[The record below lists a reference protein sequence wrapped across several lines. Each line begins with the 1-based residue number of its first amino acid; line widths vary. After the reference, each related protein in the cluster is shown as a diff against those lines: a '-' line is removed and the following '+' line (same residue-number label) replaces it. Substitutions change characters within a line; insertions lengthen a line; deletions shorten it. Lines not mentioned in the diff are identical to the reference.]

1 MELDITGLLNACSY
15 ALDCVEAELTQ
26 VQTRHGKR
34 VAYMSVCMAEKYGIK
49 GDALKDLAACALL
62 HDNALTQYIK
72 EEFDNDLTDNSAET
86 ITQSQLGLHC
96 VYGENNLKKYPFLT
110 DVENVILYHHENAD
124 GSGPF
129 GKTWEEVPFFARLI
143 HLSDILDAFCR
154 APQFDEAAWERAKA
168 YLEKCRG
175 SKFDEEGVDL
185 FFEVFSKENFLTL
198 TDDDLEE
205 RLWKKVPHQKKDYSY
220 EVCRNFADLFAKI
233 IDYKSSFTSRHSL
246 GVAQCAEK
254 LSRYMKF
261 DEDTCQKMYL
271 AVALHDIGKIA
282 VPDAILNKPA
292 RLTDEEY
299 AIMKNHTIWGKEIL
313 CGLSFLPQADIGASY
328 HHERYDG
335 SGYPYGLKGDELPE
349 FARIISAADALDAMN
364 SNRCYRKHC
373 DKDYIIHEFEKGSGS
388 QFDEK
393 IASIVIH
400 LIKEG
405 QIII

>member
-1 MELDITGLLNACSY
+1 MKFFSKPIENIRQVYNYEKTVREDIHGLQIVLVVFAIIMFLINIENYRLEKYPIATVTFLIGIISIWAVFVLNHYKDVYKVARIAVFLFLVPSVPIIFVGANDGFSLLWYLLIPVITLILLGMPFGVPVCIGFGFYIMLFFWTPLRNYLFYTYPQDYWFFYPIFYWGFCLIVVVMDIFYKSYQIRQAENEHDLEKEVLASIAGTQKLMIDSVTAISQMLDEKDGY
-15 ALDCVEAELTQ
+15 TQ
-26 VQTRHGKR
+26 QHSKR
-34 VAYMSVCMAEKYGIK
+34 VAEYSKLIAQNMPGQTFTPDEISAIYRS
-49 GDALKDLAACALL
+49 AL
-62 HDNALTQYIK
+62 
-72 EEFDNDLTDNSAET
+72 
-86 ITQSQLGLHC
+86 
-96 VYGENNLKKYPFLT
+96 
-110 DVENVILYHHENAD
+110 
-124 GSGPF
+124 
-129 GKTWEEVPFFARLI
+129 
-143 HLSDILDAFCR
+143 
-154 APQFDEAAWERAKA
+154 
-168 YLEKCRG
+168 
-175 SKFDEEGVDL
+175 
-185 FFEVFSKENFLTL
+185 
-198 TDDDLEE
+198 
-205 RLWKKVPHQKKDYSY
+205 
-220 EVCRNFADLFAKI
+220 
-233 IDYKSSFTSRHSL
+233 
-246 GVAQCAEK
+246 
-254 LSRYMKF
+254 
-261 DEDTCQKMYL
+261 
-271 AVALHDIGKIA
+271 LHDIGKIA

>member
-1 MELDITGLLNACSY
+1 MKFFSKPIENIRQVYNYEKTVREDIHGLQIVLVVFAIIMFLINIENYRLEKYPIATVTFLIGIISIWAVFVLNHYKDVYKVARIAVFLFLVPSVPIIFVGANDGFSLLWYLLIPVITLILLGMPFGVPVCIGFGFYIMLFFWTPLRNYLFYTYPQDYWFFYPIFYWGFCLIVVVMDIFYKSYQIRQAENEHDLEKEVLASIAGTQKLMIDSVTAISQMLDEKDGY
-15 ALDCVEAELTQ
+15 TQ
-26 VQTRHGKR
+26 QHSKR
-34 VAYMSVCMAEKYGIK
+34 VAEYSKLIAQNMPGQTFTPDEISAIYRS
-49 GDALKDLAACALL
+49 AL
-62 HDNALTQYIK
+62 
-72 EEFDNDLTDNSAET
+72 
-86 ITQSQLGLHC
+86 
-96 VYGENNLKKYPFLT
+96 
-110 DVENVILYHHENAD
+110 
-124 GSGPF
+124 
-129 GKTWEEVPFFARLI
+129 
-143 HLSDILDAFCR
+143 
-154 APQFDEAAWERAKA
+154 
-168 YLEKCRG
+168 
-175 SKFDEEGVDL
+175 
-185 FFEVFSKENFLTL
+185 
-198 TDDDLEE
+198 
-205 RLWKKVPHQKKDYSY
+205 
-220 EVCRNFADLFAKI
+220 
-233 IDYKSSFTSRHSL
+233 
-246 GVAQCAEK
+246 
-254 LSRYMKF
+254 
-261 DEDTCQKMYL
+261 
-271 AVALHDIGKIA
+271 LHDIGKIA

-393 IASIVIH
+393 IAGIVIH